1 MRPRIYITTLIAVA
15 LSGCASHEGMY
26 SPACVAFA
34 GSKISLDDG
43 RFVWER
49 FTDSIVL
56 DDAGGV
62 VNQFPGYPKQGNYR
76 IEGRTLFLESGS
88 DEPAGEMHLRSENGH
103 DYLLTAEQFAAW
115 ERSGEYA
122 ECALIL
128 GGASGV
134 EKCRIV

>member
-26 SPACVAFA
+26 SPACAAFA

-43 RFVWER
+43 RFVWKR
-49 FTDSIVL
+49 FTDSVVL
-56 DDAGGV
+56 DDYGDV

-76 IEGRTLFLESGS
+76 IDGRALVLESGS
-88 DEPAGEMHLRSENGH
+88 GEPAVEMHLRSENGH
-103 DYLLTAEQFAAW
+103 HYLLTAEQFVAW
-115 ERSGEYA
+115 ESTGEYA

-128 GGASGV
+128 GGATGDG
-134 EKCRIV
+134 

>member
-1 MRPRIYITTLIAVA
+1 MRPRIYITTLIAVV
-15 LSGCASHEGMY
+15 LCGCASHEGTY
-26 SPACVAFA
+26 SPACVAYA

-49 FTDSIVL
+49 FTDSVVL
-56 DDAGGV
+56 DDAGSV
-62 VNQFPGYPKQGNYR
+62 VNQFPGYPKQGDFR

-88 DEPAGEMHLRSENGH
+88 GEPAVEMHLRSESGH
-103 DYLLTAEQFAAW
+103 HYLLTADQFAAW

-128 GGASGV
+128 GGASGD
-134 EKCRIV
+134 E